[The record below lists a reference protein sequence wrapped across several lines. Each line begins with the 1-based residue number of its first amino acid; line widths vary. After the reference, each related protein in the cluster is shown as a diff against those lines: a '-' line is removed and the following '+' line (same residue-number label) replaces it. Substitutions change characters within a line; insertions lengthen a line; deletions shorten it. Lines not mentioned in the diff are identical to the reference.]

1 MARSYDDSPVID
13 RLVFRTLSYNEI
25 PREKI
30 SEDGLLRSRDSKVKV
45 QERSVHID
53 NILALDQEL
62 SEFGDE
68 IDENETDTETD
79 RSESRQSI
87 STVDL
92 RSESSLSQDI
102 GTKPDQDSANFLADF
117 PHLTPPLDYKVDI
130 EASVPVNDSNNEMM
144 TKEYSETSHEDDD
157 EESDATSE
165 QHESHEYF
173 NATAEFDVPTD
184 FIDNAVNKVAADE
197 EKEYDTLDNN
207 EIVLKVDESMLCTP
221 LPAHVHNPGDQ
232 SSSTASVETG
242 DNKGR
247 FGKKKILETLRK
259 KIPTPTRK
267 KQSRDD
273 ESLKIIFF

>member
-30 SEDGLLRSRDSKVKV
+30 SEDELLRSRDELNV

-68 IDENETDTETD
+68 IDENETETETD

-102 GTKPDQDSANFLADF
+102 GTKPDHDSANSLADF

-144 TKEYSETSHEDDD
+144 TKDHEDDD
-157 EESDATSE
+157 EETDATSE

-173 NATAEFDVPTD
+173 NATAEFDVSTD
-184 FIDNAVNKVAADE
+184 FTDNAVNRVDADE

-207 EIVLKVDESMLCTP
+207 EIVLRVDGSMLCTP
-221 LPAHVHNPGDQ
+221 LATDVHNPGDQ
-232 SSSTASVETG
+232 SFSTASVETG
-242 DNKGR
+242 ENKGR

-273 ESLKIIFF
+273 ESLKIIF

>member
-102 GTKPDQDSANFLADF
+102 ARLVKSGPSHLNF
-117 PHLTPPLDYKVDI
+117 
-130 EASVPVNDSNNEMM
+130 
-144 TKEYSETSHEDDD
+144 
-157 EESDATSE
+157 
-165 QHESHEYF
+165 
-173 NATAEFDVPTD
+173 PTD
-184 FIDNAVNKVAADE
+184 
-197 EKEYDTLDNN
+197 
-207 EIVLKVDESMLCTP
+207 MLY
-221 LPAHVHNPGDQ
+221 
-232 SSSTASVETG
+232 
-242 DNKGR
+242 
-247 FGKKKILETLRK
+247 IL
-259 KIPTPTRK
+259 
-267 KQSRDD
+267 
-273 ESLKIIFF
+273 